1 MTNFISRKIWIFVT
15 GTTLMDDQKHFL
27 SIANELGIREAQVRK
42 TVELLDE
49 ENTVPFISRYRK
61 EVTGNLDE
69 EQIRA
74 IEDGIR
80 FLRVLDARK
89 ETVLNSI
96 EKQGK
101 LTPELQEKIM
111 AATKLQEVE
120 DLYLPYKPKRRTR
133 ATIAKEKGLGPLAE
147 LMLKL
152 DTEVDDFDDFVASFI
167 DEEKGVESAADALTG
182 ARDICAEAISDD
194 AEVRKAIRDLTWRKG
209 LIHSEAKSEESILQY
224 EMYADFSQTVK
235 SIQPYRTLAINR
247 GEREGILRV
256 NIDVP
261 VDECIMGIEKMYI
274 SNQESPFVDHLK
286 EAIADSYQRLIAPSI
301 EREIRHDLTEKA
313 DEHAI
318 DIFAK
323 NLRNVLM
330 QPPITGATIMGIDPG
345 FRTGSKVVVIDSTG
359 KYLEGATIYPHAPQK
374 HWDQSK
380 QILHKMIDTHNAQ
393 IIAIGNGT
401 ASRETEA
408 LALDLIEETELD
420 LSYIIVNEA
429 GASVYSASK
438 LAREE
443 FPDMDV
449 SMRGAVS
456 IARRLLDPLSELVK
470 IDPKSIGVGLYQ
482 HDVNQSQLSEMLDRV
497 VESCVNFVGVN
508 LNTASKALLRYVAG
522 INSRTAENIVA
533 LRDNE
538 GKFISREKLMDV
550 KGMGANAF
558 TQSAGFLR
566 IPDADFFFDST
577 AVHPESYDAAK
588 NLLNLLELDTTIIRK
603 DGSIIEQR
611 IKEKKFSLAELAEQ
625 CHTGQ
630 PTLEDIIDSLAKPN
644 RDPRDELP
652 KPIFRRDV
660 LKMEDLKEGM
670 ILEGTVRNVVDFGAF
685 VDIGVK
691 TDGLVHRS
699 QLSKGRIKHPTDV
712 VSVGDNIKVKVLSVN
727 PDAGKIGLSMIL
739 D

>member
-1 MTNFISRKIWIFVT
+1 
-15 GTTLMDDQKHFL
+15 MDDRNHYRT
-27 SIANELGIREAQVRK
+27 IAQELNIRETQVQK
-42 TVELLDE
+42 TVELLDS
-49 ENTVPFISRYRK
+49 ENTVPFIARYRK

-74 IEDGIR
+74 IEDSIR
-80 FLRVLDARK
+80 FFRVLDARK

-101 LTPELQEKIM
+101 LTDELKEKIL

-133 ATIAKEKGLGPLAE
+133 ATVAKEKGLEPLAE

-152 DTEVDDFDDFVASFI
+152 ETEIEDFDELVDSFI
-167 DEEKGVESAADALTG
+167 DEEKGVTDAEEALAG
-182 ARDICAEAISDD
+182 ARDICAENVSDD
-194 AEVRKAIRDLTWRKG
+194 AEVRKAIREHTRNKG
-209 LIHSEAKSEESILQY
+209 LVHSEAKTEEGIINY
-224 EMYADFSQTVK
+224 EMYADFSQPVK

-256 NIDVP
+256 TIDIQVE
-261 VDECIMGIEKMYI
+261 ECIAIIERMYI
-274 SNQESPFVDHLK
+274 TNENSPFLDHLK
-286 EAIADSYQRLIAPSI
+286 KAIVDSYNRLIAPSI
-301 EREIRHDLTEKA
+301 EREIRSELTEKA

-330 QPPITGATIMGIDPG
+330 QPPVNDATIMGIDPG
-345 FRTGSKVVVIDSTG
+345 FRTGSKVAVIDATG
-359 KYLEGATIYPHAPQK
+359 KFLEGITIYPHEPQK
-374 HWDQSK
+374 QWNKSK
-380 QILHKMIDTHNAQ
+380 QMLHAIIKKHNVQ
-393 IIAIGNGT
+393 VIAIGNGT
-401 ASRETEA
+401 ASRETEG
-408 LALDLIEETELD
+408 LAIELIEESETD
-420 LSYIIVNEA
+420 LAYIIVNEA

-438 LAREE
+438 LAKEE
-443 FPDMDV
+443 FPKLDV
-449 SMRGAVS
+449 SMRGAIS
-456 IARRLLDPLSELVK
+456 IARRLMDPLSELVK

-482 HDVNQSQLSEMLDRV
+482 HDVNQSNLSEMLDRV

-522 INSRTAENIVA
+522 INSRSAENIIA
-533 LRDNE
+533 MRDAE
-538 GKFISREKLMDV
+538 GRFSSRKKLMDV

-566 IPDADFFFDST
+566 IPEADYFFDST
-577 AVHPESYDAAK
+577 AVHPESYDAAEK
-588 NLLNLLELDTTIIRK
+588 LLGLLELDTVTVRR
-603 DGSIIEQR
+603 DGSILRKR
-611 IKEKKFSLAELAEQ
+611 IKDRKFSIKDLAAR
-625 CHTGQ
+625 CGTGE
-630 PTLEDIIDSLAKPN
+630 PTLEDIIESLAKPN

-691 TDGLVHRS
+691 TDGLIHRS
-699 QLSKGRIKHPTDV
+699 QMARRRFKHPTEI
-712 VSVGDNIKVKVLSVN
+712 VSVGDNVKVKILSVK
-727 PDAGKIGLSMIL
+727 PEAGKIGLSML
-739 D
+739 FD